1 MSHGEGAEAKHLE
14 EHRKFFREVLL
25 RVNEIMM
32 EKYNVHDVS
41 VRPLGAGGARLS
53 IPVRI
58 EGTDG
63 SGRKVRYFAKIL
75 GSSDIMTART
85 MQLMK
90 NIYLETNS
98 RGPLFDFSSD
108 AEDMARH
115 QFEQMSA
122 IHRLG
127 IPTARPL
134 SYHPLKG
141 QLWLFL
147 AEYLEARPLPD
158 VGSLDLRQV
167 EVIMGYLEK
176 MHHNGIYHGDL
187 KPENIMFG
195 DRIYILDIG
204 HFLGAA
210 PAEEK
215 VGYDLASMVCALAE
229 FVSVEDVV
237 KVAGKYYKKKQ
248 MKKATE
254 YLELIQRRPDFHISD
269 EKRERLMGLMS

>member
-1 MSHGEGAEAKHLE
+1 MAK
-14 EHRKFFREVLL
+14 
-25 RVNEIMM
+25 
-32 EKYNVHDVS
+32 
-41 VRPLGAGGARLS
+41 
-53 IPVRI
+53 
-58 EGTDG
+58 
-63 SGRKVRYFAKIL
+63 
-75 GSSDIMTART
+75 
-85 MQLMK
+85 
-90 NIYLETNS
+90 
-98 RGPLFDFSSD
+98 PLFDFASD

-122 IHRLG
+122 IHGLG

-141 QLWLFL
+141 QLWIFL
-147 AEYLEARPLPD
+147 AEYLEAKPLPD
-158 VGSLDLRQV
+158 VGTLDLKQV

-215 VGYDLASMVCALAE
+215 IGYDLASMVCALAE
-229 FVSVEDVV
+229 FVPVEDVV
-237 KVAGKYYKKKQ
+237 KVAGKFYKRKQ

-269 EKRERLMGLMS
+269 GKREKLMRLMG

>member
-1 MSHGEGAEAKHLE
+1 MSQGEGAEAKHLE

-25 RVNEIMM
+25 RVNEIMS
-32 EKYNVHDVS
+32 EKYHVHDVS

-90 NIYLETNS
+90 NLYLETNS
-98 RGPLFDFSSD
+98 RGPLFDFASD

-147 AEYLEARPLPD
+147 AEYLEAKPLPD

-167 EVIMGYLEK
+167 EVIFGYLQK

-187 KPENIMFG
+187 KPENILFG

-215 VGYDLASMVCALAE
+215 IGYDLASMVCALAE
-229 FVSVEDVV
+229 FVPVEDVV
-237 KVAGKYYKKKQ
+237 KVAGKFYKRKQ

-254 YLELIQRRPDFHISD
+254 YLELIQRRPDFHITD
-269 EKRERLMGLMS
+269 EKRERLMGLMG